1 MKKLYYFSE
10 EHTNFVEI
18 KNLKSKLIIL
28 SPVIIILLALIVYG
42 ASRFFI
48 PSHQDEHTALKN
60 KVNEILTLYKNLN
73 TELDSLASK
82 NNSLRLAVN
91 LSPLSKD
98 EMMVGIGGGS
108 FDNSIDF
115 LSGNADIKLSEAAS
129 FCDEVSRKITFEKDQ
144 YDEIINQ
151 LKLNQK
157 LSMSLPAIKPCG
169 GDLSD
174 RFGMRMHPI
183 LHRIR
188 MHEGIDI
195 VANPGTPVHATGDG
209 VVEFTGRNGGYGLS
223 VIVNHGFGY
232 RTIYA
237 HLSKIKTR
245 KGTKILRGDVI
256 ALTGNTGLSTG
267 PHLHYEVEHDGK
279 KLNPENFFFK
289 KFNYFAT
296 IGQN

>member
-10 EHTNFVEI
+10 KHTKFVEI
-18 KNLKSKLIIL
+18 KNLKSKLVIL
-28 SPVIIILLALIVYG
+28 SPVLIIFLALMIFG

-48 PSHQDEHTALKN
+48 PSYQDEHTDLKH

-73 TELDSLASK
+73 TELDSLSSK

-115 LSGNADIKLSEAAS
+115 LSGNADIKLSEASS
-129 FCDEVSRKITFEKDQ
+129 FCDEVSRKISFEKDQ
-144 YDEIINQ
+144 YNEIVNQ

-195 VANPGTPVHATGDG
+195 VANPGTPVHSTGDG

-237 HLSKIKTR
+237 HLSKIIAK
-245 KGTKILRGDVI
+245 KGTKILRGDII
-256 ALTGNTGLSTG
+256 AFTGNTGLSTG

-289 KFNYFAT
+289 KFDYFAST
-296 IGQN
+296 GKN

>member
-10 EHTNFVEI
+10 EHTKFIEI
-18 KNLKSKLIIL
+18 KNLKSKLFIL
-28 SPVIIILLALIVYG
+28 SPVIIIFLALTIFG

-48 PSHQDEHTALKN
+48 SNHQDEHTALKN
-60 KVNEILTLYKNLN
+60 KVNEILTMYKNLN
-73 TELDSLASK
+73 TELDSLTSR

-98 EMMVGIGGGS
+98 EMMVGTGGGS

-115 LSGNADIKLSEAAS
+115 LSGNADIKLTEAAS
-129 FCDEVSRKITFEKDQ
+129 FVDEVSRKISFEKDQ

-237 HLSKIKTR
+237 HLSKINSK
-245 KGTKILRGDVI
+245 KGTKIVRGDII
-256 ALTGNTGLSTG
+256 AFTGNTGLSTG

-289 KFNYFAT
+289 KFNYFAS